1 MIRSVAI
8 KPYVSCSEVRAKEVI
23 LLPQDNK
30 AKKRCVGGGIQVLA
44 NFGKKYSNL
53 VWLRFWFLG

>member
-8 KPYVSCSEVRAKEVI
+8 KLYVSRSEVRAKEVI

-30 AKKRCVGGGIQVLA
+30 AKKTLRWGRNPSLGYFWQ
-44 NFGKKYSNL
+44 KRPNL